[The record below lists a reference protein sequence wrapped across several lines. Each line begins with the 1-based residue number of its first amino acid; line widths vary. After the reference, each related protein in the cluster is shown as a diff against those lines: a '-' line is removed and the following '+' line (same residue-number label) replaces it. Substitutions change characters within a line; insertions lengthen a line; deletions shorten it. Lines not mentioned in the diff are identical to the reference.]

1 MDVNW
6 VRSLFTVWVFISFVL
21 VLYVVF
27 SKRNKKKHEEAG
39 NSIIDDDDTPH

>member
-6 VRSLFTVWVFISFVL
+6 VRSLFTVWIFISFIL

-27 SKRNKKKHEEAG
+27 SKRNKKKHEDAG
-39 NSIIDDDDTPH
+39 NSIIQDDDSPH